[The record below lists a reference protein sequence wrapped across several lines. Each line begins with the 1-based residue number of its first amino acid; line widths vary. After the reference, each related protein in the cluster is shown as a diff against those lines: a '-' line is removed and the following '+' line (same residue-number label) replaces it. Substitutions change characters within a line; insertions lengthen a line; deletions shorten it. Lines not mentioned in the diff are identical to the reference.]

1 VKTAEIVIIT
11 GMSGAGKSQA
21 IKCLEDSGFFCIDN
35 LPTTLIPTFVRL
47 CAQSERGIERLAL
60 VIDVR
65 GGEFLSSLFDILAS
79 LKAEGHVVKI
89 VFLDARDEALVR
101 RFSESRRPHPLAVGK
116 SALTGISAERQLLGR
131 LRDEADFVV
140 DTSAL
145 TIHELKQFL
154 SQAFR
159 VRPASSRMAISL
171 VSFGYKFG
179 LPFDADLVFDTRF
192 LPSPHFNDELRPLT
206 GCDLEVGRFL
216 MKAAVTKPYLDRLT
230 EFLDFIIPLSEQE
243 GRAYLT
249 IAFGC
254 TGGRHRSVFLAEHLA
269 AHFREGGYPVGI
281 RHRDIDKG

>member
-1 VKTAEIVIIT
+1 MKAAELVIIT

-21 IKCLEDSGFFCIDN
+21 IKCLEDIGFFCIDN

-47 CAQSERGIERLAL
+47 CTQSERGIQRVAL

-65 GGEFLSSLFDILAS
+65 GGEFLNSLFDILTT
-79 LKAEGHVVKI
+79 LKAEGHIVKI

-116 SALTGISAERQLLGR
+116 SALTGISAERQLLAR

-154 SQAFR
+154 FQAFLA
-159 VRPASSRMAISL
+159 RPASSRIALSL
-171 VSFGYKFG
+171 VSFGYKYG
-179 LPFDADLVFDTRF
+179 LPFDADLVLDIRF
-192 LPSPHFNDELRPLT
+192 LPSPHFNDVLRPLT
-206 GCDLEVGRFL
+206 GADPEVGQFL

-269 AHFREGGYPVGI
+269 AHFRECGHPVSI
-281 RHRDIDKG
+281 RHRDIEKG